1 MHNFLGGDTPPAL
14 RSHPL
19 LAFSPKYSALIC
31 SRTNLPRSRKA
42 RLPAPGSAQSSL
54 GTVVSSLPTD
64 QREHPESSRGGAA
77 PPPQWAGSS
86 GFIGPKQRNLSGWGG
101 LIVGP
106 GDPGEAG
113 TTFPKMSRAGFRSA
127 PGVETRDWGLPCRL
141 EEGKHLAGL
150 LREAGGGGVW
160 GVSFWVCRWPPWPPN

>member
-1 MHNFLGGDTPPAL
+1 MHNFLGGDTPPAP

-64 QREHPESSRGGAA
+64 QREHPENSVGGGPA
-77 PPPQWAGSS
+77 PTVGWQL
-86 GFIGPKQRNLSGWGG
+86 GFHRTQAEKSLWVGDLM
-101 LIVGP
+101 VGP
-106 GDPGEAG
+106 GDPGKAG